1 MNYYQELL
9 ESYSLLKKRQLK
21 IVLGER
27 TYQQS
32 QHGQRN
38 YAKIVEKNPG
48 LVEPISNEMKNLTGM
63 AYEDEEPQLEVMK
76 PELQQ
81 QTKTNADGT
90 TSTWWTVEG
99 DNGPITIIG
108 ARGGFDKQGWKN
120 FQGQVARRLEAQNP
134 DLQSNPDLSPT
145 DTRENPIISDTAK
158 TQEEQLH
165 MDATVK
171 EISAMR
177 KTTLPSLLAAGFAGD
192 PGRVTKKDSD
202 APGWVKD
209 PKNHLDSFSGQSL
222 LSKVRN
228 EKVTEVARVIEEK
241 GGTFKGERANWE
253 DKHEGVDSMHEFA
266 KKCLKLQQFLNGDE
280 GAFTDNDARWV
291 HTNVILDST
300 NNKVRYNRGDIAGYG
315 ISFDHTTTARSKQQ
329 ETMSV
334 GLARI
339 YNEKIQ
345 DWVDAQNKKVD
356 DPKKDGIST
365 EQFKVPDK
373 ELTPE
378 QIKGSNWCSNFRG
391 TQAEKV
397 LGFVPHIMDI
407 SQMIQDYGGLDK
419 RTKEAKD
426 LNAEIAR
433 KKDIIATEMAGMF
446 KQSVAVLE
454 EAFKINDWNKK
465 GLIISD
471 EYTEG
476 ILQTVGALQRFGKG
490 EREIVKKIFA
500 NIVSNQQKFFETV
513 DSDFVFQAGGNTGP
527 SEKADTYVTKLDG
540 DDYLRALKDLG
551 VKDEKERKRIK
562 TANTKTLRDLLTIEA
577 RTTKKGKETV
587 DSLSGQKLEDHLR
600 TILKGKKL
608 SKHLDTKYDLD
619 RKVFTIP
626 ISLKTYITDADKRLG
641 GTRNITDTIN
651 LMLDPSDKKNYK
663 KGQDQARVTRFIEQN
678 EASLG
683 VGTDTGPT
691 KVAYDTMLGKIQSI
705 GKVGE
710 MIKGDKRI
718 KGMGSTDVAAVI
730 TGMLKQTAGLP
741 SLSDKFLSDY
751 LEKNFKRDKE
761 DGREAVRL
769 ASFVERK
776 LFEAAEANI
785 LGSDDEE
792 EKLAYRTALGSISMF
807 TGMSADSTFALE
819 MDILNNKSKFY
830 NQDDCVREQAVA
842 MAQGKLPLSRT
853 DVSNDWGNMSLKFER
868 KGNSSVFGLKSTGCE
883 SIFDGSLKENV
894 LATFLQAQAVLFET
908 LLN

>member
-27 TYQQS
+27 NIQHS

-38 YAKIVEKNPG
+38 YAKIVEKNPN

-90 TSTWWTVEG
+90 TSTWWTVQG
-99 DNGPITIIG
+99 DSGPITIIG

-120 FQGQVARRLEAQNP
+120 FQGQVARRLETQNP
-134 DLQSNPDLSPT
+134 DLQSNPNLSPT

-165 MDATVK
+165 MDATFK
-171 EISAMR
+171 EISEMR

-192 PGRVTKKDSD
+192 PGRISKKDSD

-209 PKNHLDSFSGQSL
+209 PKNHLDSHSGQSL

-228 EKVTEVARVIEEK
+228 EKVTEVAKVIEEE
-241 GGTFKGERANWE
+241 GGTFKGEKATWE
-253 DKHEGVDSMHEFA
+253 DKHEGVTSMHSFA
-266 KKCLKLQQFLNGDE
+266 DKCLKLQQFINGDE
-280 GAFTDNDARWV
+280 TAFTDNDARWV

-300 NNKVRYNRGDIAGYG
+300 NNKVRYSRGDIAGYG
-315 ISFDHTTTARSKQQ
+315 ISFDHTTTRRSLQQ

-345 DWVDAQNKKVD
+345 DWVAEQNKKVEN
-356 DPKKDGIST
+356 PKEDGISA
-365 EQFKVPDK
+365 EQFKVPEK
-373 ELTPE
+373 KLTPE
-378 QIKGSNWCSNFRG
+378 QLKNSNWCSNFRG
-391 TQAEKV
+391 TQAEKII
-397 LGFVPHIMDI
+397 GFVPQIMDI
-407 SQMIQDYGGLDK
+407 SQMIQKHGGLDK
-419 RTKEAKD
+419 RTSEAKE
-426 LNAEIAR
+426 LTAEIDR

-454 EAFKINDWNKK
+454 EAFKVNDWNTK
-465 GLIISD
+465 GLIVSD

-476 ILQTVGALQRFGKG
+476 ILQTVGALKRFGKG
-490 EREIVKKIFA
+490 EREIVQKIFE
-500 NIVSNQQKFFETV
+500 NIVTNQQKFFQTV
-513 DSDFVFQAGGNTGP
+513 DSDFVFQAGANKGP
-527 SEKADTYVTKLDG
+527 AEKADTYVTKLDG

-577 RTTKKGKETV
+577 RATKKGKDTV
-587 DSLSGQKLEDHLR
+587 DKLSGQKLEDHLR

-619 RKVFTIP
+619 QKVFTIP
-626 ISLKTYITDADKRLG
+626 LSLKTYITDSDTRLG
-641 GTRNITDTIN
+641 STRSMTDTIN
-651 LMLDPSDKKNYK
+651 LMLDPSDKKNYNK
-663 KGQDQARVTRFIEQN
+663 DQDQARVTRFIEQN

-691 KVAYDTMLGKIQSI
+691 KEAYDTMLGKISSI

-718 KGMGSTDVAAVI
+718 KGMGSTQVATVI
-730 TGMLKQTAGLP
+730 TGLLRQTAGLP

-751 LEKNFKRDKE
+751 LEKNFQRDKE
-761 DGREAVRL
+761 DGRESVRL

-785 LGSDDEE
+785 LGSEDDD

-883 SIFDGSLKENV
+883 SIFGGSLKEDV
-894 LATFLQAQAVLFET
+894 LGTFLRAQAVLFEA